1 MQEGLS
7 NYSEE
12 APASVPNI
20 KVHRLFCTKKTT
32 LKDRRQIWILWHIW
46 CFAGVMSASGRHHH
60 WTPNPSVVQ
69 VIESSFWIIQY
80 FLSSIVHF
88 LKNSNIVWVRNCPFI
103 TMLNCL
109 FGHCLF
115 VFLSRHHSDQISEG
129 SQVWKVTLK
138 CQSSWL
144 CFSSTHCW
152 LPTHWVVLRDGANPE
167 EKVDDLLPRFGNWMA
182 IFSRC

>member
-12 APASVPNI
+12 APVSVPNI
-20 KVHRLFCTKKTT
+20 KVHRLFCTKKTR
-32 LKDRRQIWILWHIW
+32 LRNRRQIWISWHIW
-46 CFAGVMSASGRHHH
+46 CFTGVMSASGRHHQ

-88 LKNSNIVWVRNCPFI
+88 LKNSNIVRVRNCTEI
-103 TMLNCL
+103 TMLNSL

-115 VFLSRHHSDQISEG
+115 VFLSRHHSDQMSEG
-129 SQVWKVTLK
+129 SQVSKVTL
-138 CQSSWL
+138 CVRILTWLWLSDPVTHSLTQSLTQWL
-144 CFSSTHCW
+144 TKG
-152 LPTHWVVLRDGANPE
+152 RYGAA
-167 EKVDDLLPRFGNWMA
+167 KKQKTMH
-182 IFSRC
+182 